1 MQILTDQSKLCN
13 MAIQNQ
19 NGSMNDLGRFIQ
31 EKRLARGMR
40 SESLAS
46 AIGRSQ
52 SWVSRV
58 ETGMMKTLP
67 EPEALAAIAKALGV
81 TVAELLDA
89 AGYKVTDDP
98 PVVRANPFEQFD
110 LRWHVVE
117 AMRAI
122 DIDYEENEWLLQMM
136 LRQLKSD
143 DDPRSKR

>member
-1 MQILTDQSKLCN
+1 MER
-13 MAIQNQ
+13 
-19 NGSMNDLGRFIQ
+19 LGRFIQ
-31 EKRLARGMR
+31 ERRMARGLR
-40 SESLAS
+40 GDELAFQ
-46 AIGRSQ
+46 IGRAP
-52 SWVSRV
+52 SWVSRI
-58 ETGMMKTLP
+58 ETGGQRTLP
-67 EPEALAAIAKALGV
+67 DPDVLSAIAKALGV

-122 DIDYEENEWLLQMM
+122 DIDYEENEWLLHMM

-143 DDPRSKR
+143 DDPRTGR